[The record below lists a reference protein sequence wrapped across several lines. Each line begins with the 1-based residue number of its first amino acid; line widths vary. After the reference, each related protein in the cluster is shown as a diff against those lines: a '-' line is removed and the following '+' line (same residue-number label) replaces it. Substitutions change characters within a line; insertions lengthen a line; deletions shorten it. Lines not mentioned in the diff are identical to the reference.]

1 MSPKNKK
8 GKKLTSTI
16 MALAMTVTTTFQMP
30 LFAGYIPDMFAR
42 DQEDLALGYRRLFP
56 EEETKR
62 KKENR
67 KKKSAHKRT
76 RRAL

>member
-30 LFAGYIPDMFAR
+30 IISMASEIESSVAVESQMRKEQAKSLFLFN
-42 DQEDLALGYRRLFP
+42 QKQLHRLMQ
-56 EEETKR
+56 
-62 KKENR
+62 NR
-67 KKKSAHKRT
+67 PIQ
-76 RRAL
+76 

>member
-1 MSPKNKK
+1 
-8 GKKLTSTI
+8 
-16 MALAMTVTTTFQMP
+16 MAVSYTHLDVYKRQ
-30 LFAGYIPDMFAR
+30 AGYIPDMFAR